1 MDMGD
6 ETAVKA
12 KRGTGTEHWFE
23 IGSRLAWHRKQADGK
38 KTWAATLKDAAASSG
53 YSVGMLR
60 RFAGTAAFLKTFPI
74 RSRPA
79 AAIVER
85 SFAAIEVIERIHGL
99 DPELGS
105 KLLTGL
111 ETGSSSVND
120 LRKSLSELKQGRVR
134 RPDRSRG
141 APIAASGRRVSLPGP
156 PSAYG
161 PTRNDRERETMS
173 RLRELLPDLCGKV
186 FAFAK
191 PEGSAPPGLRC
202 DAIAWTDRAFAT
214 GDGFE
219 FAYGGRGNNRAT
231 LSDLVARITVAST
244 LFRRYYVAFSQDS
257 LPEQVEAVVESLA
270 LLDARSVGVVFLARP
285 NPVLRKPKGAPDPDR
300 RELLAKLCPRG
311 QWIAYRHPWS

>member
-1 MDMGD
+1 MDD
-6 ETAVKA
+6 EAGTKA
-12 KRGTGTEHWFE
+12 RREAGTEHWFE
-23 IGSRLAWHRKQADGK
+23 IGSRLAWHRAQANNK
-38 KTWAATLKDAAASSG
+38 KTWAATLKDAARSSG

-60 RFAGTAAFLKTFPI
+60 RYTGAATFLKTFPVK
-74 RSRPA
+74 SRPA
-79 AAIVER
+79 AAIVGR

-99 DPELGS
+99 DPQLGS
-105 KLLTGL
+105 GLLTGL
-111 ETGSSSVND
+111 ETGSSSVSD
-120 LRKSLSELKQGRVR
+120 LRKVLSELKQGRVP
-134 RPDRSRG
+134 RPDQNAG
-141 APIAASGRRVSLPGP
+141 VLLAASAKRGSLPSP

-173 RLRELLPDLCGKV
+173 RLRDLLPVLSGKV

-202 DAIAWTDRAFAT
+202 DAIAWTDRAFET

-219 FAYGGRGNNRAT
+219 FAYAGPGSNRAS
-231 LSDLVARITVAST
+231 LSDLVSRVTVAST

-285 NPVLRKPKGAPDPDR
+285 KPVLRKAKGKPAPDR
-300 RELLAKLCPRG
+300 RKLLARLCPKG
-311 QWIAYRHPWS
+311 QWIAHRHSWT